1 MRRTSLDTYD
11 RMPDGMRSYLRNYGW
26 HFNRK
31 ACEFAARHMY
41 RRTESGSLER
51 TTALTREQVDDL
63 LSRTGVQ
70 IENDVGY
77 DMVYVATMCRSDY
90 LGSSISD
97 EVHLAKIIRDILDDA
112 DAGDGEVMRCW
123 YAKMVARGIPVDWED
138 LL

>member
-1 MRRTSLDTYD
+1 
-11 RMPDGMRSYLRNYGW
+11 
-26 HFNRK
+26 
-31 ACEFAARHMY
+31 
-41 RRTESGSLER
+41 
-51 TTALTREQVDDL
+51 
-63 LSRTGVQ
+63 
-70 IENDVGY
+70 
-77 DMVYVATMCRSDY
+77 MCRSDY

>member
-1 MRRTSLDTYD
+1 M
-11 RMPDGMRSYLRNYGW
+11 
-26 HFNRK
+26 
-31 ACEFAARHMY
+31 
-41 RRTESGSLER
+41 ER
-51 TTALTREQVDDL
+51 TTALTREQVDEI